1 MDQLAKKIYRA
12 LLDHKTVM
20 VFSQS
25 MRRLRPIFE
34 QVTNLIADG
43 KLDSDCIHIN
53 YSQNRIT
60 LNESIVFFD
69 SNIDKTRG
77 KRADILFVDSSYS
90 DIEELQTLTSC
101 ISTSNKSTIDF
112 FDDKVYTKNV
122 EVKCKQVDF
131 EGHRVKI
138 EKVGDYPYS
147 GYNVYIDGN
156 EIKKVRRVSF
166 DIEVGNLP
174 IVTLD
179 IIEG

>member
-12 LLDHKTVM
+12 LLDHKTVL

-90 DIEELQTLTSC
+90 NIEELQTLISY
-101 ISTSNKSTIDF
+101 ISTSNKSTIEF
-112 FDDKVYTKNV
+112 FDDKIHTKNV
-122 EVKCKQVDF
+122 EVKCQQIDF
-131 EGHRVKI
+131 EGDTLKIKKFDDYDWAYEIYIDGYKI
-138 EKVGDYPYS
+138 EKV
-147 GYNVYIDGN
+147 
-156 EIKKVRRVSF
+156 RRVTI
-166 DIEVGNLP
+166 DIEAGYKP
-174 IVTLD
+174 TITLD